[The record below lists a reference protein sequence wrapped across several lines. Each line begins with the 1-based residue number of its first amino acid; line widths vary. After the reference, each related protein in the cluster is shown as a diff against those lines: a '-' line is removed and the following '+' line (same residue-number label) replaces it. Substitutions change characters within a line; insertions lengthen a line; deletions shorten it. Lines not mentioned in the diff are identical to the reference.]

1 MAHTEYE
8 DLPIE
13 FGTLLK
19 PFTTH
24 CFVENDALS
33 FGDVNIIF
41 FSKIHTLYEK
51 YLIRASDYLLCFFPF
66 LLPPSFFLSNLFY
79 KICL

>member
-13 FGTLLK
+13 LGTLLK

-41 FSKIHTLYEK
+41 FLKFIHCMK
-51 YLIRASDYLLCFFPF
+51 SI
-66 LLPPSFFLSNLFY
+66 
-79 KICL
+79 